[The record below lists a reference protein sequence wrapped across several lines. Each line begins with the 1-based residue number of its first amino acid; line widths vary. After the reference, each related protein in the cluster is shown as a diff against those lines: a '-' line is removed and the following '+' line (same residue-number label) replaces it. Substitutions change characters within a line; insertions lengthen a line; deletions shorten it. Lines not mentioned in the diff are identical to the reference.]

1 MIPLPGAELLPPSL
15 DFAGTVWERKREL
28 HVTVVGSKTKAD
40 PAALKAAAAGVRF
53 AVRPLGTF
61 RDVRFD
67 GRRALIERVELDGQE
82 EFCVRLEAAL
92 GTPVPRMPAHVT
104 LFTEPSGIGIG
115 LYSEAQLL
123 ALSHEAV
130 LDVKSPWRLDGD
142 GAILGA

>member
-15 DFAGTVWERKREL
+15 DFAGTSWERKREL
-28 HVTVVGSKTKAD
+28 HVTVVGSRTKAD
-40 PAALKAAAAGVRF
+40 PAAMRAAAEGVRF
-53 AVRPLGTF
+53 SVRPLGTF
-61 RDVRFD
+61 RDVRFE
-67 GRRALIERVELDGQE
+67 GRRALIERVELEGQE

-92 GTPVPRMPAHVT
+92 GTAVPRMPAHVT

-130 LDVKSPWRLDGD
+130 LDVNSPWRLDGA